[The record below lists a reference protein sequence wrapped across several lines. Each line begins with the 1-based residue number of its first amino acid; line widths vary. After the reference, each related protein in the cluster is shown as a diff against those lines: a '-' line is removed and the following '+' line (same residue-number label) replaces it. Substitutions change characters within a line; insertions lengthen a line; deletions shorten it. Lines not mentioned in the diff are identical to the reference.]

1 MGKVPQPNIRWR
13 GAHPNNFTVGR
24 PGGGLNGDETFHH
37 VVGTRENAVIVF
49 NNPSRGASSHFVVGA
64 DIIDQCVAIQDTA
77 WCDGNWDHNIRAI
90 TVEHEGG
97 QNGNGPYS
105 DGMYENA
112 AQLCAW
118 LRDSYGITRYV
129 RHRDVSLKSTACPGG
144 LDVERIWNRASEII
158 KANTQP
164 EWLQNRTPLSGK
176 VYAQVEGLRLINLN
190 NVNEYA
196 DSRVF
201 PRNTSFDIGS
211 QTTVGGVKYLITV
224 SSTNTNTPNGIRLS
238 EVAQTPYV
246 PPQQPAPQPNTPEW
260 KDALIDEDNR
270 PMYVI
275 RETLLIDLENGRPA
289 LDSKNQEIRFQA
301 GSVIN
306 DVSAHTI
313 VAGKTYYLTE
323 YSFSKR
329 IGRGILANDL
339 SLSADSTPP
348 GTPANPIDVS
358 WIKSSLEA
366 LIEAIKLI
374 IAKLPLGK

>member
-1 MGKVPQPNIRWR
+1 
-13 GAHPNNFTVGR
+13 
-24 PGGGLNGDETFHH
+24 
-37 VVGTRENAVIVF
+37 VIVF
-49 NNPSRGASSHFVVGA
+49 NNPTRGASSHFVVGG

-105 DGMYENA
+105 AEMYERA

-118 LRDSYGITRYV
+118 LRDNYGITRYV

-144 LDVERIWNRASEII
+144 LDVEAIWNRASQII
-158 KANTQP
+158 AEANKPAAQP
-164 EWLQNRTPLSGK
+164 EWLKNRTPLSGK
-176 VYAQVEGLRLINLN
+176 VYAQIDGLRLINLN
-190 NVNEYA
+190 DPNQYA

-224 SSTNTNTPNGIRLS
+224 SSTGTNTPNGIRLS

-246 PPQQPAPQPNTPEW
+246 PPQQPAPQPTTPEW
-260 KDALIDEDNR
+260 KDSLIDEPNR

-289 LDSKNQEIRFQA
+289 LDSKSQEIRFQA
-301 GSVIN
+301 GAVIA

-323 YSFSKR
+323 YSFSKG

-348 GTPANPIDVS
+348 GTPANPSVEDRLS
-358 WIKSSLEA
+358 ALEK
-366 LIEAIKLI
+366 IVKAIVDFLSGIFSGFKI
-374 IAKLPLGK
+374 NK